1 MLERLGSEV
10 NSDHVEKVKD
20 QSGQDD
26 RDGGCDSQLSVQD
39 GGEREGSPGS
49 QRPGAVQE
57 TRGKQDYHSK
67 TDDGERRRGKT
78 ADYYWWG
85 RGRRQTTKR

>member
-1 MLERLGSEV
+1 MLHYLPLCSNNLGSEV
-10 NSDHVEKVKD
+10 NSDHVERSKIRVVE
-20 QSGQDD
+20 DD

-39 GGEREGSPGS
+39 GGEREGSSGS

-67 TDDGERRRGKT
+67 SDGG
-78 ADYYWWG
+78 A
-85 RGRRQTTKR
+85 